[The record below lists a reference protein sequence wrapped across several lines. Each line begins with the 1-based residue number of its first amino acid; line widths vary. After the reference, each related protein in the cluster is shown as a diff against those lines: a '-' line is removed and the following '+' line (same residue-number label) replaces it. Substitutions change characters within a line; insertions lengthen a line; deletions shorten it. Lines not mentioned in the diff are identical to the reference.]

1 MKLQPVLAVVTLF
14 NVLVLLFSLSQTR
27 AVMAE
32 GAAPLLR
39 GRALEIVDAHGQDA
53 GWHDRLP

>member
-1 MKLQPVLAVVTLF
+1 MKPQRVLTVVTLF

-32 GAAPLLR
+32 SAAPVLR
-39 GRALEIVDAHGQDA
+39 GRAR
-53 GWHDRLP
+53 DRG

>member
-1 MKLQPVLAVVTLF
+1 MKPQRILTVVTLF

-32 GAAPLLR
+32 GA
-39 GRALEIVDAHGQDA
+39 GSHGQDA